1 MPAATFASITRIEP
15 VRLLRTA
22 NIRPARRRLMPRLQI
37 KRPGEQLGQAASR
50 ERDVGPPDPQA
61 SIRQN
66 PVLFAIAADAA
77 RYNYWI
83 PGNRTM
89 FTANFGTYLV
99 LAACTD
105 RPRRDDILHEGDRR
119 ADCVGDAQSPDTN
132 AQDTHRMSARESAEA
147 VDFVPASA

>member
-1 MPAATFASITRIEP
+1 MM
-15 VRLLRTA
+15 LH
-22 NIRPARRRLMPRLQI
+22 LQI

-66 PVLFAIAADAA
+66 PAAADAA

-89 FTANFGTYLV
+89 FTASSTRTMV
-99 LAACTD
+99 SERRSLAAFTALLVMT
-105 RPRRDDILHEGDRR
+105 I
-119 ADCVGDAQSPDTN
+119 
-132 AQDTHRMSARESAEA
+132 SARFRSAA
-147 VDFVPASA
+147 RS

>member
-1 MPAATFASITRIEP
+1 M
-15 VRLLRTA
+15 LH
-22 NIRPARRRLMPRLQI
+22 LQI

-89 FTANFGTYLV
+89 FTASSTRTMV
-99 LAACTD
+99 SERRSLAAFTALLVMT
-105 RPRRDDILHEGDRR
+105 I
-119 ADCVGDAQSPDTN
+119 
-132 AQDTHRMSARESAEA
+132 SARFRSAA
-147 VDFVPASA
+147 RS